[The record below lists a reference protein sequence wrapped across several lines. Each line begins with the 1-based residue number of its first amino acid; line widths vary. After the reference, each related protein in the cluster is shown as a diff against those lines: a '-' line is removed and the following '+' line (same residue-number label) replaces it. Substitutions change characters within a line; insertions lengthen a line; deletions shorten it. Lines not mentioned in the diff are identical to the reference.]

1 MSKSKYRFNPE
12 SLSFDRIERS
22 LKHRFFRFLAYLVSS
37 FVIGGSLLLF
47 ISLFYDLPK
56 ERMLKRENRFLLTQY
71 ELLNKKM
78 DQAVNVLDD
87 IQNRDDNIYR
97 VIFVAEPIP
106 TSQRN
111 AGFGGVN
118 RYSDLDGYRNSD
130 IVSDVAK
137 RLDNIMS
144 RIYIQSTSYDQ
155 VFEMAKNNEEMVASI
170 PSIRPIAIDEYKRI
184 SSYFRHR
191 RIHPILK
198 VIRPHAGV
206 DFTAPTGT
214 PVHVTGNGVVE
225 AIKENRTRSG
235 YGTYILIN
243 HGFSYQTFYAHLDKI
258 LVKVGQKL
266 TRGDIIGEVGSTG
279 LSVAPHLH
287 YEVRKGEKMID
298 PINFFFQD
306 ITPEDYQRMIEYSRL
321 TGQALD

>member
-1 MSKSKYRFNPE
+1 MAKSKYRFNPE

-22 LKHRFFRFLAYLVSS
+22 FKQRFFRFMAYFVSS
-37 FVIGGSLLLF
+37 VVIGGGLLLI

-71 ELLNKKM
+71 EFLNKKM
-78 DQAVNVLDD
+78 DQAINVLGD

-97 VIFVAEPIP
+97 VIFEAEPIP
-106 TSQRN
+106 SSKRL

-118 RYSDLDGYRNSD
+118 RYADLEGYKNSD

-137 RLDNIMS
+137 RLDGIMTKL
-144 RIYIQSTSYDQ
+144 YVQSTSYDE
-155 VFEMAKNNEEMVASI
+155 VFEMAKNNEEMMLSI

-191 RIHPILK
+191 RVHPILK
-198 VIRPHAGV
+198 VIRPHTGV
-206 DFTAPTGT
+206 DFTAPRGT
-214 PVHVTGNGVVE
+214 PVHATGDGVVE
-225 AIKENRTRSG
+225 KVKLNRTRSG
-235 YGTYILIN
+235 YGTYILVN
-243 HGFSYQTFYAHLDKI
+243 HGYSYQTFYAHLSKV

-266 TRGDIIGEVGSTG
+266 KRGDIIGEVGSTG

-287 YEVRKGEKMID
+287 YEVRKSEKAID

-306 ITPEDYQRMIEYSRL
+306 ITPEDYQRMIEFSRL

>member
-1 MSKSKYRFNPE
+1 MVKSKYRFNAD

-22 LKHRFFRFLAYLVSS
+22 VKQKFFRFLAYLVSS
-37 FVIGGSLLLF
+37 VVVGGGLLLI

-78 DQAVNVLDD
+78 DQAINVLDD

-97 VIFVAEPIP
+97 VIFEAEPIP
-106 TSQRN
+106 NSQRN

-118 RYSDLDGYRNSD
+118 RYADLEGYRNSD

-137 RLDNIMS
+137 RLDEIRNKLVV
-144 RIYIQSTSYDQ
+144 QSTSYDK

-184 SSYFRHR
+184 SSYFKHR
-191 RIHPILK
+191 RTHPILK
-198 VIRPHAGV
+198 VIRPHTGV
-206 DFTAPTGT
+206 DFTAPRGT
-214 PVHVTGNGVVE
+214 SVHVTGDGVVKK
-225 AIKENRTRSG
+225 IKINRTRSG
-235 YGTYILIN
+235 YGTYVEVN
-243 HGFSYQTFYAHLDKI
+243 HGFTYTTFYAHLDKV

-266 TRGDIIGEVGSTG
+266 KRGDIIGEVGNTG

-287 YEVRKGEKMID
+287 YEVRKSEKFID

-306 ITPEDYQRMIEYSRL
+306 ISPEDYQRMIEYSRL
-321 TGQALD
+321 SGQALD

>member
-1 MSKSKYRFNPE
+1 MAKSKYRFNPE

-22 LKHRFFRFLAYLVSS
+22 FKQRSLRFLAYLVSS
-37 FVIGGSLLLF
+37 VVIGGGLLLI

-56 ERMLKRENRFLLTQY
+56 ERMLKRENKFLLTQY
-71 ELLNKKM
+71 ELLDKKM
-78 DQAVNVLDD
+78 DQAINVLDD

-97 VIFVAEPIP
+97 VIFEAEPIP
-106 TSQRN
+106 SSKRL

-118 RYSDLDGYRNSD
+118 RYSDLEGYKNSD

-137 RLDNIMS
+137 RLDGIMTKL
-144 RIYIQSTSYDQ
+144 YVQSTSYDE
-155 VFEMAKNNEEMVASI
+155 VFEMAKNNEEMMLSI

-184 SSYFRHR
+184 SSHFRNR
-191 RIHPILK
+191 RTHPILK
-198 VIRPHAGV
+198 VIRPHTGV
-206 DFTAPTGT
+206 DFTAPRGT
-214 PVHVTGNGVVE
+214 PVHVTGDGVVE
-225 AIKENRTRSG
+225 KIKLNRTRSG
-235 YGTYILIN
+235 YGTYILVN
-243 HGFSYQTFYAHLDKI
+243 HGYSYQTFYAHLDKI
-258 LVKVGQKL
+258 LVKEGQKL
-266 TRGDIIGEVGSTG
+266 KRGDIIGEVGNTG

-287 YEVRKGEKMID
+287 YEVRKNEKMID

>member
-1 MSKSKYRFNPE
+1 MAKSKYRFNPE

-22 LKHRFFRFLAYLVSS
+22 FKSKFFRFLAYLVSS
-37 FVIGGSLLLF
+37 VVIGGGLLLV

-56 ERMLKRENRFLLTQY
+56 ERMLKRENKYLLTKY
-71 ELLNKKM
+71 EMLSKKM
-78 DQAVNVLDD
+78 DQAISVLDD

-97 VIFVAEPIP
+97 VIFEAEPIP
-106 TSQRN
+106 SSQRN

-118 RYSDLDGYRNSD
+118 RYADLEGYRNSD
-130 IVSDVAK
+130 IVSEMAK
-137 RLDNIMS
+137 TLDEIMNKIYVQS
-144 RIYIQSTSYDQ
+144 RSYDE

-184 SSYFRHR
+184 SSHFRHR
-191 RIHPILK
+191 RTHPILK
-198 VIRPHAGV
+198 VIRPHEGV
-206 DFTAPTGT
+206 DFTAPRGT
-214 PVHVTGNGVVE
+214 PVHVTGDGVVE
-225 AIKENRTRSG
+225 AIKINRTRSG
-235 YGTYILIN
+235 YGTYILVN
-243 HGFSYQTFYAHLDKI
+243 HGFSYQTFYAHMERVH
-258 LVKVGQKL
+258 VKVGQKL
-266 TRGDIIGEVGSTG
+266 KRGDIIGEVGNTG

-287 YEVRKGEKMID
+287 YEVRKNERKID

>member
-1 MSKSKYRFNPE
+1 
-12 SLSFDRIERS
+12 
-22 LKHRFFRFLAYLVSS
+22 
-37 FVIGGSLLLF
+37 
-47 ISLFYDLPK
+47 
-56 ERMLKRENRFLLTQY
+56 
-71 ELLNKKM
+71 M